1 MEENYFKFCNQIF
14 EQTEGTSRR
23 NLTTLS
29 PIEARK
35 RKRILILFYPGITKK
50 IGKVF
55 MRNDIQMVCSSFEYK
70 LKKKLG
76 STKDTRPTNEK
87 SGIYEIQCGTRN
99 CGYK

>member
-1 MEENYFKFCNQIF
+1 MVIQQITHKIIRKH
-14 EQTEGTSRR
+14 EDTTSRR

-29 PIEARK
+29 TIEARK
-35 RKRILILFYPGITKK
+35 EKRILILFYPSITNK

-55 MRNDIQMVCSSFEYK
+55 KRNDIQMVCSSSEYK